1 MKFLVTGSGGFA
13 GSHLCELL
21 KEAGHEVW
29 GVHHERDRR
38 NDIIDIKNYYI
49 ANLSDRIQV
58 FTLFGIHKFD
68 GVFHLASKTYPP
80 TSFKEPAEF
89 FQNNAMGTIYIC
101 EAIRKHQPECV
112 LMYCSTSEVYGA
124 TEEIIT
130 EDSPLRP
137 QNPYAVSKAAA
148 DMYCHERMT
157 NGALNGFI
165 TRAFSHVGA
174 RRPSRYAYS
183 SDARQIAMIIKG
195 KQDPVIRV
203 GNLKAQ
209 RNVMDVR
216 DVVDVYYQLMLK
228 NLNGGM
234 DEGEVFNICGNK
246 VREYGEYVNMMLELS
261 FTKAELKVDPK
272 LLRPVDILVQNPD
285 STKVREYLG
294 GWEPSISIE
303 NTMRSLMEYWLGE
316 I

>member
-1 MKFLVTGSGGFA
+1 MRFLVTGSEGFA
-13 GSHLCELL
+13 GSHLCVRL
-21 KEAGHEVW
+21 KEAGHDVYGTNKYSPEVLKM
-29 GVHHERDRR
+29 
-38 NDIIDIKNYYI
+38 IY
-49 ANLSDRIQV
+49 
-58 FTLFGIHKFD
+58 D
-68 GVFHLASKTYPP
+68 GVFHLGASTYPP
-80 TSFKEPAEF
+80 KSFERPSSF
-89 FQNNAMGTIYIC
+89 FYNNACLTTRLIE
-101 EAIRKHQPECV
+101 EAKTRCF
-112 LMYCSTSEVYGA
+112 MYCSTSEVYGA
-124 TEEIIT
+124 TEERIT
-130 EDSPLRP
+130 EDTPLRP

-216 DVVDVYYQLMLK
+216 DVVDVYYKLMLK
-228 NLNGGM
+228 NLNGEM
-234 DEGEVFNICGNK
+234 EHGEVFNICGNK
-246 VREYGEYVNMMLELS
+246 VREYGEYVNIMLELS
-261 FTKAELKVDPK
+261 TLKAELEVDPK
-272 LLRPVDILVQNPD
+272 LLRTIDILVQNPD

-303 NTMRSLMEYWLGE
+303 DTLKSLVDYWLGK